1 MELVYLN
8 INDDSWS
15 VNKPPNDN
23 LESKKEIIHTG
34 KLNQD
39 HIESLPLASSE
50 PQQHKR
56 ILVVDDNPDIVLTLR
71 VGLESD
77 PTIHVYGFDN
87 PVTALVEFKPN
98 FYDLLLIDVNMPLL
112 DGFQLAQN
120 LVRRDLNVRICFM
133 TSGEIN
139 MEAARE
145 VHPLKSIGCFIKKPI
160 TAEELIKRIRAE
172 LE

>member
-1 MELVYLN
+1 
-8 INDDSWS
+8 
-15 VNKPPNDN
+15 VNKVPNEYP
-23 LESKKEIIHTG
+23 ESKKETVDTG
-34 KLNQD
+34 KLEQD
-39 HIESLPLASSE
+39 HMESSLPLTSFE
-50 PQQHKR
+50 PQLQKR
-56 ILVVDDNPDIVLTLR
+56 ILVIDDNPDIVFTLR

-77 PTIHVYGFDN
+77 STIQVFGFDN

-120 LVRRDLNVRICFM
+120 LVRRDLNVRVCFM

-139 MEAARE
+139 MNAARE
-145 VHPLKSIGCFIKKPI
+145 VHPLKSIGCFIKKPV
-160 TAEELIKRIRAE
+160 TAEELLKRIRAE

>member
-1 MELVYLN
+1 MQ
-8 INDDSWS
+8 D
-15 VNKPPNDN
+15 PT
-23 LESKKEIIHTG
+23 ES
-34 KLNQD
+34 
-39 HIESLPLASSE
+39 SLPLASSQ

-71 VGLESD
+71 IGLEMDS
-77 PTIHVYGFDN
+77 TIQVFGYDN
-87 PVTALVEFKPN
+87 PVTALVEFTPN

-120 LVRRDLNVRICFM
+120 LVRRDQNVRVCFM

-139 MEAARE
+139 MNAARE

-160 TAEELIKRIRAE
+160 SAEQLLGRIKAE

>member
-1 MELVYLN
+1 VNRAPNVDPKPENETVRTEELKSDN
-8 INDDSWS
+8 IRS
-15 VNKPPNDN
+15 
-23 LESKKEIIHTG
+23 
-34 KLNQD
+34 
-39 HIESLPLASSE
+39 LASSDF
-50 PQQHKR
+50 QRHKR
-56 ILVVDDNPDIVLTLR
+56 ILVIDDDPDIVFTIR

-77 PTIHVYGFDN
+77 PTMQVFGFDN

-98 FYDLLLIDVNMPLL
+98 FYELLLIDVNMPLL

-120 LVRRDLNVRICFM
+120 LVRRDLNVRVCFM

-139 MEAARE
+139 MDAARE

-160 TAEELIKRIRAE
+160 TAEELITRIRAE